1 MSTEVSFRS
10 DMTVQLV
17 QWTPDPDI
25 MVGASA
31 RVSTLGSESLA
42 DLTTDKKA
50 QQGLLDYLMRNRHM
64 SPFEHNQFTF
74 FVQCPIFVAREFMR
88 HRTFSFNE
96 ESGRYKELEGVF
108 YIPDEQRPLV
118 QTGKAGEYN
127 FSVGSQYQFVA
138 VRAAL
143 KNSAAFTYGFYQDLL
158 HNGVAR
164 EVARMCLPVNIYTSF
179 YATVNARN
187 LMKFLSLRTKD
198 ESATYPSYPQREIEM
213 VAQQMEDLWAEKM
226 PITASLFSKYGR
238 VGL

>member
-1 MSTEVSFRS
+1 MTDFTFRS

-17 QWTPDPDI
+17 QSTDDADI

-31 RVSTLGSESLA
+31 RVSTLGSKSLS
-42 DLTTDKKA
+42 DLATDKQA
-50 QQGLLDYLMRNRHM
+50 QRGLLDYLMRNRHM

-96 ESGRYKELEGVF
+96 ESGRYKELEGTF
-108 YIPDEQRPLV
+108 YIPDEHRPLIQV
-118 QTGKAGEYN
+118 GKAGEYK
-127 FSVGSQYQFVA
+127 FETGTSQQVHSTQTDLRDVAKHAYLIYQA
-138 VRAAL
+138 ML
-143 KNSAAFTYGFYQDLL
+143 KDGI
-158 HNGVAR
+158 AR

-198 ESATYPSYPQREIEM
+198 ENATYPSYPQREIEM
-213 VAQQMEDLWAEKM
+213 VAEQMETLWAQKM
-226 PITASLFSKYGR
+226 PITAELFVKYGR